1 MNMKNYKGDLL
12 GAGVD
17 LVYAFIFIGILLG
30 AGVVALASF
39 GTTQTGSALA
49 AINNATVGLVNV
61 SLQMPTVGTIGG
73 IGLIIIVLFTAL
85 GGTYMYM
92 KK

>member
-1 MNMKNYKGDLL
+1 MKTYKGDLL

-30 AGVVALASF
+30 AGVVALVSF
-39 GTTQTGSALA
+39 NSTLSNTSQAYF
-49 AINNATVGLVNV
+49 AINNATSGLLNV

-85 GGTYMYM
+85 GGTYMYL